1 MRVLCGIIIGNSGE
15 IDPRINTK
23 KERDV
28 IMKNF
33 RHTAAPLI
41 TCDPYFSI
49 WSFTDKL
56 NGDHTRHWTG
66 ARQSMCGALIIDG
79 TVYRFM
85 GISRIK
91 DQYLPEGKALKQTSV
106 TITPTS
112 TVYTFTHKACDLTV
126 TFLTPLLMDRLEVM
140 TRPVSY
146 IFYEITPKEEG
157 HTFEVYFDASAEL
170 SGDLTGQRFVASAKE
185 GHVSIGGED
194 QKILNC
200 SGDDIRMDWGYLH
213 LVHPNAQVAPYSR
226 RCALFKKRISARHFE
241 MDITQ
246 PIKHAKLPILYTV
259 SGKLSDTIVLAYD
272 DIKSIEYYHKP
283 IDAYYKKFYGDFET
297 MLAVAVKE
305 ADALRRECAAFDAK
319 LIADMEKISPE
330 YAQIGSLTYRQA
342 IAAHKTV
349 EVNGELMFLSKENF
363 SNGCM
368 ATLDVTYPSIPLFL
382 LYNPELVRGMMR
394 PLFDFARTEQWKF
407 EFAPHDCGCYPLCN
421 GQVYGLTK
429 EGELRYDMQMPVEEC
444 GNAILTVAATLAVD
458 GDRALIDQNKDLLK
472 QWADYLTKYGYNPD
486 NQLCTDDF
494 AGHLAQNC
502 NLSLKAIVALA
513 AYAKLFDEPQYAE
526 IAKEMAD
533 RWVKDAKKQT
543 EKGWR
548 LTFDLEDTW
557 SMKYNIIWDRL
568 LGLGLFDES
577 VLREEIEVYLSK
589 MNRYGVPLDSRSD
602 YTKLDWMAWTTVMT
616 DNANYTKKVYRAIAR
631 MISESEDRVPVT
643 DWYFTSDARQAGF
656 QARSVLGGF
665 YINLLAKKLLK

>member
-1 MRVLCGIIIGNSGE
+1 MTAFPIALWEFRAST
-15 IDPRINTK
+15 INK
-23 KERDV
+23 YQPD
-28 IMKNF
+28 
-33 RHTAAPLI
+33 
-41 TCDPYFSI
+41 
-49 WSFTDKL
+49 
-56 NGDHTRHWTG
+56 
-66 ARQSMCGALIIDG
+66 
-79 TVYRFM
+79 
-85 GISRIK
+85 
-91 DQYLPEGKALKQTSV
+91 GKALKQTSV
-106 TITPTS
+106 TVNPTS

-157 HTFEVYFDASAEL
+157 HSFEVYFDASAEL
-170 SGDLTGQRFVASAKE
+170 TGDLIGQDFVAKAEE
-185 GHVSIGGED
+185 GHASIGGAD
-194 QKILNC
+194 QKILNR

-213 LVHPNAQVAPYSR
+213 LVHPNAQVASYGR
-226 RCALFKKRISARHFE
+226 RKLYFKKRISARHFE
-241 MDITQ
+241 IDITR
-246 PIKHAKLPILYTV
+246 PIPYTRFPIVYTV
-259 SGKLSDTIVLAYD
+259 SNKLSDVIVLAYD
-272 DIKSIEYYHKP
+272 DIKSVEYYHKP
-283 IDAYYKKFYGDFET
+283 IDAYYKKFYGDFES

-305 ADALRRECAAFDAK
+305 AYDLREECAAFDAK
-319 LIADMEKISPE
+319 LMADMEEISHE
-330 YAQIGSLTYRQA
+330 YAQIGALCYRQA

-349 EVNGELMFLSKENF
+349 EVDGKLLFLSKENF

-407 EFAPHDCGCYPLCN
+407 DFAPHDCGRYPLCN
-421 GQVYGLTK
+421 GQVYGLAPN
-429 EGELRYDMQMPVEEC
+429 GELRYDMQMPVEEC
-444 GNAILTVAATLAVD
+444 GNAILTVAATYAVD
-458 GDRALIDQNKDLLK
+458 GDRSLLDENRDLLK
-472 QWADYLTKYGYNPD
+472 KWADYLTEYGYNPE

-502 NLSLKAIVALA
+502 NLSLKAIVALG
-513 AYAKLFDEPQYAE
+513 AYAKLFDEPRYGE

-533 RWVKDAKKQT
+533 RWVKDAKKQNG
-543 EKGWR
+543 KGWR
-548 LTFDLEDTW
+548 LTFDRDDTW

-568 LGLGLFDES
+568 LDLKLFDER
-577 VLREEIEVYLSK
+577 VLREEVEVYLSK

-616 DNANYTKKVYRAIAR
+616 DHKTYTKKVFASIAR
-631 MISESEDRVPVT
+631 MICESEDRVPVT
-643 DWYFTSDARQAGF
+643 DWYYTSDAKQAGF

>member
-1 MRVLCGIIIGNSGE
+1 MTAFPIALWEFRAST
-15 IDPRINTK
+15 INK
-23 KERDV
+23 YQPD
-28 IMKNF
+28 
-33 RHTAAPLI
+33 
-41 TCDPYFSI
+41 
-49 WSFTDKL
+49 
-56 NGDHTRHWTG
+56 
-66 ARQSMCGALIIDG
+66 
-79 TVYRFM
+79 
-85 GISRIK
+85 
-91 DQYLPEGKALKQTSV
+91 GKALKQTSV
-106 TITPTS
+106 TVNPTS

-157 HTFEVYFDASAEL
+157 HSFEVYFDASAEL
-170 SGDLTGQRFVASAKE
+170 TGDLIGQDFVAKAEE
-185 GHVSIGGED
+185 GHASIGGAD
-194 QKILNC
+194 QKILNR

-213 LVHPNAQVAPYSR
+213 LVHPNAQVASYGR
-226 RCALFKKRISARHFE
+226 RKLYFKKRISARHFE
-241 MDITQ
+241 IDITR
-246 PIKHAKLPILYTV
+246 PIPYTRFPIVYTV
-259 SGKLSDTIVLAYD
+259 SNKLSDVIVLAYD
-272 DIKSIEYYHKP
+272 DIKSVEYYHKP
-283 IDAYYKKFYGDFET
+283 IDAYYKKFYGDFES

-305 ADALRRECAAFDAK
+305 AYDLREECAAFDAK
-319 LIADMEKISPE
+319 LMADMEEISHE
-330 YAQIGSLTYRQA
+330 YAQIGALCYRQA

-349 EVNGELMFLSKENF
+349 EVDGKLLFLSKENF

-407 EFAPHDCGCYPLCN
+407 DFAPHDCGRYPLCN
-421 GQVYGLTK
+421 GQVYGLAPN
-429 EGELRYDMQMPVEEC
+429 GELRYDMQMPVEEC
-444 GNAILTVAATLAVD
+444 GNAILTVAATYAVD
-458 GDRALIDQNKDLLK
+458 GDRSLLEENRDLLK
-472 QWADYLTKYGYNPD
+472 KWADYLTEYGYNPE

-502 NLSLKAIVALA
+502 NLSLKAIVALG
-513 AYAKLFDEPQYAE
+513 AYAKLFDEPRYGE

-533 RWVKDAKKQT
+533 RWVKDAKKQNG
-543 EKGWR
+543 KGWR
-548 LTFDLEDTW
+548 LTFDRDDTW

-568 LGLGLFDES
+568 LDLKRFDERI
-577 VLREEIEVYLSK
+577 LREEVEVYLSK

-616 DNANYTKKVYRAIAR
+616 DHKTYTKKVFASIAR
-631 MISESEDRVPVT
+631 MICESEDRVPVT
-643 DWYFTSDARQAGF
+643 DWYYTSDAKQAGF